1 MVTKRKTPFTK
12 VILNVPTTM
21 LQDFDYVREFQN
33 YSRSEAIKEA
43 MRLFMI
49 DQLPEGMYLPSQ
61 LKEVKKQS
69 ILTSKTMTEGMAQG
83 FQSLPQGEPKSSRK
97 ARKKAKLGETFIE
110 GK

>member
-21 LQDFDYVREFQN
+21 LQDFDYVRDLEN

-43 MRLFMI
+43 MRLFMA
-49 DQLPEGMYLPSQ
+49 DRLPEGMHLPHQ
-61 LKEVKKQS
+61 FREVEKQS